1 MNRWKLSLKQV
12 KTLMH
17 LFKAIFGQS
26 KKKTDNPTSSHGRFN
41 RIMIYTCIAFFVIA
55 VVFVSFTYNGK
66 WQAGLIEVGSATFL
80 FVIFLHIL
88 KIIIPQSSGKIIT
101 TLSILIAAMLIYAN
115 LSLQRNKNKE
125 YSFNELL
132 VGDLLVKKLVGK
144 HEELPDEQL
153 AKRLKNVIPGSV
165 TQTKTEKD
173 TIESTFE
180 KPEKDLMGEPVTL
193 PIEKLSTVSIPI
205 HKAKK
210 HSFYVPEEAI
220 NYKLEVADKEG
231 LRLSRA
237 RIATAGFAVQPYKPD
252 EQVSGMHTPAPLYL
266 PPEKEIDYSSL
277 QRAIYSKPEQPS
289 ATSESEMQPALSEEH
304 IEDKTGKQVEEK
316 LQTQKPTG
324 E

>member
-1 MNRWKLSLKQV
+1 
-12 KTLMH
+12 
-17 LFKAIFGQS
+17 
-26 KKKTDNPTSSHGRFN
+26 
-41 RIMIYTCIAFFVIA
+41 
-55 VVFVSFTYNGK
+55 
-66 WQAGLIEVGSATFL
+66 
-80 FVIFLHIL
+80 
-88 KIIIPQSSGKIIT
+88 
-101 TLSILIAAMLIYAN
+101 MLIYAN
-115 LSLQRNKNKE
+115 LSLQKNKKKE

-193 PIEKLSTVSIPI
+193 PTDKLSTVSIPI

-237 RIATAGFAVQPYKPD
+237 RITTAGFAVQPYKPD

-266 PPEKEIDYSSL
+266 PPEGKIDNSIL
-277 QRAIYSKPEQPS
+277 QRTIYSKPEQPA
-289 ATSESEMQPALSEEH
+289 ATLETEMQPDLSEEH
-304 IEDKTGKQVEEK
+304 IENKTDKQVEEK

>member
-1 MNRWKLSLKQV
+1 
-12 KTLMH
+12 MH

-26 KKKTDNPTSSHGRFN
+26 KKASDSSPRRRRFN
-41 RIMIYTCIAFFVIA
+41 KAIIYTCIAFFVIA
-55 VVFVSFTYNGK
+55 VIFVSFTYNGK
-66 WQAGLIEVGSATFL
+66 WQAGLIEVGSSAFL

-88 KIIIPQSSGKIIT
+88 KIIIPQSAGKIIT
-101 TLSILIAAMLIYAN
+101 TLSILIAVMLIYAN

-125 YSFNELL
+125 YTFNELL

-165 TQTKTEKD
+165 AQTKTEND
-173 TIESTFE
+173 TIESPFE

-193 PIEKLSTVSIPI
+193 PIDKLSTVSIPI
-205 HKAKK
+205 HKERK
-210 HSFYVPEEAI
+210 HSFYVPEETI

-231 LRLSRA
+231 LRIGRA
-237 RIATAGFAVQPYKPD
+237 RIVKAGFVIQLDKPN
-252 EQVSGMHTPAPLYL
+252 EQVSGPHTPAPLYL
-266 PPEKEIDYSSL
+266 PSEGEIDYSL
-277 QRAIYSKPEQPS
+277 LKRTIYSKPEQP
-289 ATSESEMQPALSEEH
+289 AAILESEMQSAPSEES
-304 IEDKTGKQVEEK
+304 IENKTDKQVEEK

>member
-1 MNRWKLSLKQV
+1 
-12 KTLMH
+12 MH

-26 KKKTDNPTSSHGRFN
+26 KKKANDPTSSHGRFN
-41 RIMIYTCIAFFVIA
+41 RIIIYSCIAFFVIA
-55 VVFVSFTYNGK
+55 VIFVSFTYNGK
-66 WQAGLIEVGSATFL
+66 WQAGLIEIGSAAFL

-115 LSLQRNKNKE
+115 LSLQRNKHRE

-165 TQTKTEKD
+165 FKTKTEKD

-193 PIEKLSTVSIPI
+193 PIDKLNTVSLPI
-205 HKAKK
+205 HKGIK

-220 NYKLEVADKEG
+220 NYKLEVASKEG
-231 LRLSRA
+231 LRISRA
-237 RIATAGFAVQPYKPD
+237 GIASADFAVQPYKPD

-266 PPEKEIDYSSL
+266 PPEEKIDYSLL
-277 QRAIYSKPEQPS
+277 QRTIYSKPEQP
-289 ATSESEMQPALSEEH
+289 AAITDSEMQPALTEEH
-304 IEDKTGKQVEEK
+304 IENKTDKQVEEK

>member
-193 PIEKLSTVSIPI
+193 PTDKLSTVSIPI

-237 RIATAGFAVQPYKPD
+237 RITTAGFAVQPYKPD

>member
-180 KPEKDLMGEPVTL
+180 KPEKDLMGGPVTL
-193 PIEKLSTVSIPI
+193 PIDKLSTVSIPI

-266 PPEKEIDYSSL
+266 PPEKKIDYSSL

-289 ATSESEMQPALSEEH
+289 ATSESKMQPALSEEY

>member
-66 WQAGLIEVGSATFL
+66 WQAGLIEIGSATFL

-193 PIEKLSTVSIPI
+193 PTDKLSTVSIPI

-266 PPEKEIDYSSL
+266 PPKKEIDYSSL

>member
-1 MNRWKLSLKQV
+1 LSLKPV

-26 KKKTDNPTSSHGRFN
+26 KKKANDPTSSQGRFS
-41 RIMIYTCIAFFVIA
+41 RIIVYSCIAFFVIA

-66 WQAGLIEVGSATFL
+66 WQAGLIEIGSAAFL

-101 TLSILIAAMLIYAN
+101 MLSILIAAMLIYAN
-115 LSLQRNKNKE
+115 LSLQRNKHRE

-165 TQTKTEKD
+165 FQTKTEKD

-193 PIEKLSTVSIPI
+193 PIDKLNTVSIPI
-205 HKAKK
+205 HKGIK

-220 NYKLEVADKEG
+220 NYKLEVASKEG
-231 LRLSRA
+231 LRISRA
-237 RIATAGFAVQPYKPD
+237 RIASADFAVQPYKPD

-266 PPEKEIDYSSL
+266 PPEEKIDYSLL
-277 QRAIYSKPEQPS
+277 QRTIYSKPEQP
-289 ATSESEMQPALSEEH
+289 AAITESEMQQALTEEH
-304 IEDKTGKQVEEK
+304 IENKTDKQVEEK

>member
-153 AKRLKNVIPGSV
+153 AKRLKNVIPGSI

-193 PIEKLSTVSIPI
+193 PIDKLSTVSIPI

-237 RIATAGFAVQPYKPD
+237 RITTAGFAVQPYKPD

-266 PPEKEIDYSSL
+266 PPEGKIDNSIL
-277 QRAIYSKPEQPS
+277 QRTIYSKPEQP
-289 ATSESEMQPALSEEH
+289 AAIIESEMQTALSEEY

>member
-193 PIEKLSTVSIPI
+193 PIDKLSTVSIPI

-266 PPEKEIDYSSL
+266 PPEKKIDYSSL

-289 ATSESEMQPALSEEH
+289 ATSESEMQPALSEEY

>member
-193 PIEKLSTVSIPI
+193 PTDKLSTVSIPI

-277 QRAIYSKPEQPS
+277 QRSIYSKPEQPS
-289 ATSESEMQPALSEEH
+289 ATSESKMQPALSEEY

>member
-1 MNRWKLSLKQV
+1 
-12 KTLMH
+12 MH

-26 KKKTDNPTSSHGRFN
+26 KKETDNPTSSHGRFN
-41 RIMIYTCIAFFVIA
+41 RIIIYSCIAFFVIA
-55 VVFVSFTYNGK
+55 VIFVSFTYNGK
-66 WQAGLIEVGSATFL
+66 WQAGLIEIGSAAFL

-101 TLSILIAAMLIYAN
+101 MLSILIAAMLIYAN
-115 LSLQRNKNKE
+115 LSLQRNKHRE

-165 TQTKTEKD
+165 FQTKTEKD

-193 PIEKLSTVSIPI
+193 PIDKLSTVSIPI
-205 HKAKK
+205 HKGIK

-220 NYKLEVADKEG
+220 NYKLEVASKEG
-231 LRLSRA
+231 LKISRA
-237 RIATAGFAVQPYKPD
+237 GIASADFAVQPYKPD

-266 PPEKEIDYSSL
+266 PPEEKIDYSLL
-277 QRAIYSKPEQPS
+277 QRTIYSKPEQP
-289 ATSESEMQPALSEEH
+289 AAITESEMQPALTEEH
-304 IEDKTGKQVEEK
+304 IENKTDKQVEEK

>member
-180 KPEKDLMGEPVTL
+180 KPEKDLMGGPVTL
-193 PIEKLSTVSIPI
+193 PIDKLSTVSIPI

-277 QRAIYSKPEQPS
+277 QRSIYSKPEQPS

>member
-66 WQAGLIEVGSATFL
+66 WQAGLIEIGSATFL

-193 PIEKLSTVSIPI
+193 PTDKLSTVSIPI

-277 QRAIYSKPEQPS
+277 QRSIYSKPEQPS

>member
-193 PIEKLSTVSIPI
+193 PIDKLSTVSIPI

-266 PPEKEIDYSSL
+266 PPEKKIDYSSL

-289 ATSESEMQPALSEEH
+289 ATSESKMQPALSEEH

>member
-26 KKKTDNPTSSHGRFN
+26 KKKTDNSTSSHGRFN

-193 PIEKLSTVSIPI
+193 PTDKLSTVSIPI

-266 PPEKEIDYSSL
+266 PPKKEIDYSSL

>member
-1 MNRWKLSLKQV
+1 MNRWKLSLKQA

-144 HEELPDEQL
+144 YEELPDEQL

-193 PIEKLSTVSIPI
+193 PIDKLSTVSISI
-205 HKAKK
+205 HKGRTD
-210 HSFYVPEEAI
+210 SFYVPEEAI

-289 ATSESEMQPALSEEH
+289 ATSESKMQPALSEEY

>member
-180 KPEKDLMGEPVTL
+180 KPEKDLMGGPVTL
-193 PIEKLSTVSIPI
+193 PIDKLSTVSIPI

-277 QRAIYSKPEQPS
+277 QRSIYSKPEQPS
-289 ATSESEMQPALSEEH
+289 ATSESEMQPALSEEY

>member
-26 KKKTDNPTSSHGRFN
+26 KKKTDNSTSSHGRFN

-66 WQAGLIEVGSATFL
+66 WQAGLIEIGSATFL

-193 PIEKLSTVSIPI
+193 PTDKLSTVSIPI

-277 QRAIYSKPEQPS
+277 QRSIYSKPEQPS
-289 ATSESEMQPALSEEH
+289 ATSESKMQPALSEEY